1 MRKILRFSSAVLAIS
16 AGFLG
21 STSISWA
28 LDPQAEASLKLQEQD
43 LSRIAATESQPVQ
56 AAMQSLKIR
65 KLRPVSVTDNLVPR
79 GFQDGDDYS
88 SLPFLLDADE
98 LQKLGMKA
106 ARPEIPEIGWH
117 AQMALKRE
125 SPVYKVHIHAI
136 RTANDNGTHAATISP
151 QEIKRYVDQ
160 ANRVWWSSGIE
171 FVFDPDKDF
180 EHRDST
186 LLNYDCTLDDYWEN
200 FRDPDWS
207 PTRTDGTKYDEE
219 RMRVGNEYK
228 GKLVVFFR
236 YGNGFQFD
244 EEKNVWKHTP
254 GTGGFSSST
263 KSFVAMPRMYAE
275 MNLLA
280 HEIGHYMHL
289 PHPFAGDIES
299 VQEAA
304 QEIRN
309 WVEVQG
315 HATQNALLVFDG
327 DNIERYSGL
336 PADVKD
342 TPPDARGAI
351 FVSAYGEGANCKAS
365 YPIVQIPVLFSG
377 DYQTVYTLRP
387 DRLNIMSY
395 FKHCYA
401 LGTQHLSG
409 DQIAIARNALINGNR
424 MHLLQP
430 SFERRP
436 AMQKAVQQQ

>member
-1 MRKILRFSSAVLAIS
+1 MSAVLRILSLVLAVF
-16 AGFLG
+16 AGLMG
-21 STSISWA
+21 GPIISWA
-28 LDPQAEASLKLQEQD
+28 QDVQKEATLKLQKQD
-43 LSRIAATESQPVQ
+43 LSRAAPAERMAAE

-65 KLRPVSVTDNLVPR
+65 KLRPVSMTDTLVPR
-79 GFQDGDDYS
+79 GFRDGDDYS
-88 SLPFLLDADE
+88 SLPYLLNPDE
-98 LQKLGMKA
+98 LQTLGMKA
-106 ARPEIPEIGWH
+106 ARPEIPKIDWQ
-117 AQMALKRE
+117 ALRALKRE
-125 SPVYKVHIHAI
+125 GPVYKIRIHAI

-151 QEIKRYVDQ
+151 NEIKHYVDQ

-171 FVFDPDKDF
+171 FVFDPEKDF

-186 LLNYDCTLDDYWEN
+186 LLNYDCLLDDYWEN

-207 PTRTDGTKYDEE
+207 PTRTDGTMYDEE
-219 RMRVGNEYK
+219 RMRVGNQYK
-228 GKLVVFFR
+228 GKLVIFFR
-236 YGNGFQFD
+236 YGNGFRFD

-289 PHPFAGDIES
+289 PHPFAGDVES
-299 VQEAA
+299 VEEAA

-315 HATQNALLVFDG
+315 HSTQNALLAFDG
-327 DNIERYSGL
+327 DNKERYSEIH
-336 PADVKD
+336 ADIKD
-342 TPPDARGAI
+342 TPPDAKGAI
-351 FVSAYGEGANCKAS
+351 FVSAHGEGANCKAS

-401 LGTQHLSG
+401 LGQHHLSG
-409 DQIAIARNALINGNR
+409 DQITIARNALTNGNR
-424 MHLLQP
+424 RHLLP
-430 SFERRP
+430 LTIERRP
-436 AMQKAVQQQ
+436 AMQKEEQE